1 MGVDPGHLAPQLA
14 AGESVMMAERVTDLQ
29 APHKSQALL
38 EDYVLAI
45 CLGMVGTP
53 LHFGSCPAALPKGE
67 PLRE

>member
-1 MGVDPGHLAPQLA
+1 
-14 AGESVMMAERVTDLQ
+14 MMAERVTDLQ